1 MKAEQMWK
9 LYAERHQIDAPYEA
23 WTFCGGG
30 EVGDQLARLVLEGKK
45 TATASALIAYQTVAE
60 KMVSIHIHKVI

>member
-23 WTFCGGG
+23 WAFCGGG
-30 EVGDQLARLVLEGKK
+30 EVGDQLADERNEHVEHLPGWFWRGKRR
-45 TATASALIAYQTVAE
+45 QRPV
-60 KMVSIHIHKVI
+60 H